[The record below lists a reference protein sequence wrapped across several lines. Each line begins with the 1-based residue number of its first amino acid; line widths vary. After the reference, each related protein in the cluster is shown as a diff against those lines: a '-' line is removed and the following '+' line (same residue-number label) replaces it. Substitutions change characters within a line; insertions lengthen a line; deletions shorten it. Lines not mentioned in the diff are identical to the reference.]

1 MKDDQVI
8 IDEFA
13 VDLHPDLVDRQVA
26 TMYFNGVPVKVFFD
40 TGAQRTMVTREIA
53 QRIGLPIRRPRN
65 PLRIRNVEDQL
76 GSILDEVIKSTPLS
90 SLHGD
95 ISVTV
100 PDMLVTNSLPDCGV
114 LAGRDLIYAVLRA
127 VVHVDRLECFCT
139 HQPEGTRRLERNSKS
154 KFNAFT
160 WVLSAVP
167 HIRTDEHTAPGFD
180 PRRAHGASQF
190 VQSDTYLPVYLP
202 TCLP

>member
-1 MKDDQVI
+1 MVFLFDD
-8 IDEFA
+8 
-13 VDLHPDLVDRQVA
+13 L
-26 TMYFNGVPVKVFFD
+26 
-40 TGAQRTMVTREIA
+40 
-53 QRIGLPIRRPRN
+53 N

-139 HQPEGTRRLERNSKS
+139 HQPEGTRNSKS

-167 HIRTDEHTAPGFD
+167 HIRTDEHTTGTRGFLAAVL
-180 PRRAHGASQF
+180 RR
-190 VQSDTYLPVYLP
+190 
-202 TCLP
+202 